1 MAGTRWWCKSNS
13 TYVCENDTALLVGF
27 YSMPGLMML
36 EIAQR
41 AQTGSLAVAHAHEPG
56 RSISLFAITICP
68 TSMD

>member
-1 MAGTRWWCKSNS
+1 
-13 TYVCENDTALLVGF
+13 
-27 YSMPGLMML
+27 ML